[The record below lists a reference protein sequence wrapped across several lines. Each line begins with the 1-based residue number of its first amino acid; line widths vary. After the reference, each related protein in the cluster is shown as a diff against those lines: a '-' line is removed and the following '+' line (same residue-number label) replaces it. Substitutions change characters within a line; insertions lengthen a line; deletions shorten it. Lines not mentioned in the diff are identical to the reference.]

1 MKNGF
6 FLVSTMF
13 VVGLLAA
20 SCSDPIKEELQKPK
34 LSITLKNDTGKSIV
48 GAVVRL
54 YKDIADTGY
63 FKISD
68 SSGKVLFTDLEP
80 VLYYWFAKKDCLTN
94 RTSQTTLNRPL
105 NPGAIHYGYSVMAE
119 TGTLNIINNSIDKYR
134 VSDSVMNQIIAKDTP
149 YLAHRRVKSF
159 KIHVEKVQEPRD
171 VGKDTLIFIK
181 CGDTSVLKI
190 PF

>member
-6 FLVSTMF
+6 FLISTIF
-13 VVGLLAA
+13 AIGLLLA
-20 SCSDPIKEELQKPK
+20 SCSDPVKEELAKPK
-34 LSITLKNDTGKSIV
+34 LYITLKNDAAKSIAGV
-48 GAVVRL
+48 IVKL
-54 YKDIADTGY
+54 YKDSLDPGII
-63 FKISD
+63 KISD
-68 SSGKVLFTDLEP
+68 TSGIVVFTDLEP
-80 VLYYWFAKKDCLTN
+80 VLYYWFAKKDCMTN

-134 VSDSVMNQIIAKDTP
+134 VSDSVMNQLIAKDTP

-159 KIHVEKVQEPRD
+159 KIHVEKVQVPPD

-181 CGDTSVLKI
+181 CGDTTVLNI